1 MCHLLG
7 ISRSTYYYEV
17 SKEVAQP
24 TEDPITSYIVQIFK
38 DSYSNYGTRKI
49 KVELYKI
56 GFQVSR
62 RRIGRIMKEQGLI
75 SNYTVAQYKVHK
87 DSCNEDPIK
96 NELERK
102 FKQDEPLAAVV
113 SDLTYVRVNGKWH
126 YLCILLDLYNREI
139 IGYSAG
145 PKKDAHLV
153 HQAFASV
160 QVNLNKIQI
169 FHTDRGSEFK
179 NGMIAEIVKVFQM
192 KRSLSMKAC
201 PYDNAVAEATFKII
215 KTEFVY
221 PREFESLAQLKQE
234 WFLYVWWFNHKR
246 IHSTLGYLSPIE
258 YKNVT
263 P

>member
-17 SKEVAQP
+17 SKEAAQP
-24 TEDPITSYIVQIFK
+24 TADSMTSYIVQIFK

-62 RRIGRIMKEQGLI
+62 RRIGRIMTEQGLI

-87 DSCNEDPIK
+87 DSCNEAPIK
-96 NELERK
+96 NELDRK
-102 FKQDEPLAAVV
+102 FKQDDPLAVVV

-145 PKKDAHLV
+145 PKKDAKLV
-153 HQAFASV
+153 HRAFASV
-160 QVNLNKIQI
+160 QVDLSQIQL

-179 NGMIAEIVKVFQM
+179 NEMIDDMVRTFNM

-201 PYDNAVAEATFKII
+201 PYDNAVAESTFKII

-221 PREFESLAQLKQE
+221 PREFNSLAQLNHE
-234 WFLYVWWFNHKR
+234 WYLYVWWFNQKR